1 MTASTATRSRS
12 TGALRR
18 ATVAV
23 AVAGAAALG
32 SLVSMPQAS
41 AASAAGPDAFIQ
53 LDHGSVP
60 VFFCDPAKPNKQHN
74 NCVDTLGDRVA

>member
-18 ATVAV
+18 VTVAV

-41 AASAAGPDAFIQ
+41 AASAAGPDAFIKV
-53 LDHGSVP
+53 DHGSAP

-74 NCVDTLGDRVA
+74 NCLDLSDLRVG